1 MSERPKILFVVT
13 EDWYFVSHRLA
24 LAVAAQAAGF
34 DVTVATRVGRHG
46 ETIRVSG
53 IRLVPFGLARSYG
66 NPLREILSLV
76 RLYRR
81 ERPDIVHHVALKPI
95 VYGAIAARI
104 ARVPAQVNAVVG
116 LGWLFTSTK
125 GVMRLV
131 RPAARWVLATLLR
144 APGTLTIVQNP
155 DDRAL
160 LIRSRL
166 PESRI
171 RLIRGAGV
179 DTNVFAPV
187 PEPAGQVCIVL
198 AARMLWDKGVGE
210 FVEAARLVR
219 QAGVGARFALV
230 GNPDPD
236 NPASVPEATL
246 RKWHGQD
253 GIEWWGRRDDMP
265 SVFHAAHIVCLPS
278 YYREGLPKVLLEAAA
293 CGRPLITT
301 DAPGCREVVQDG
313 DNGILICPRDAQSLA
328 QAIEILARDER
339 LRQSMG
345 KRGREIILKDFSSQQ
360 VVRETLAVY
369 RELVPTSVR

>member
-1 MSERPKILFVVT
+1 MKLLFVVT

-24 LAVAAQAAGF
+24 LAAAAQAAGF
-34 DVTVATRVGRHG
+34 EVVVATRVGRHG
-46 ETIRVSG
+46 EAIRAAG
-53 IRLVPFGLARSYG
+53 LRLVPFGLARTYG
-66 NPLREILSLV
+66 NPIREILALV

-95 VYGAIAARI
+95 MYGAVAARL

-116 LGWLFTSTK
+116 LGWLFTSAK
-125 GVMRLV
+125 GVMRLI
-131 RPAARWVLATLLR
+131 RPAARWILASLLR
-144 APGTLTIVQNP
+144 TPGSLTIVQNP

-160 LIRSRL
+160 LIRSHL

-179 DTNVFAPV
+179 DTRVFAPA
-187 PEPAGQVCIVL
+187 PEPAGPVCVVL

-210 FVEAARLVR
+210 FVEAARLIR
-219 QAGVGARFALV
+219 QAGIQARFALV
-230 GNPDPD
+230 GDPDND

-246 RKWHGQD
+246 RSWHGQD

-265 SVFHAAHIVCLPS
+265 SVYHAAHIACLPS

-293 CGRPLITT
+293 CGRPLVAT

-313 DNGILICPRDAQSLA
+313 DNGILVTPRDAQSLA
-328 QAIEILARDER
+328 RAIGKLIEDEK
-339 LRQSMG
+339 LRRTMG
-345 KRGREIILKDFSSQQ
+345 KRGREIILKDFSSEL
-360 VVRETLAVY
+360 VVRETLGIY
-369 RELVPTSVR
+369 RELVASMMVS